1 MPLAI
6 APLNVE
12 LKIIRIANLEE
23 EVKKHLESLGL
34 TINARIKILSSSN
47 GNVII
52 LIKDFRLALDS
63 NITRKIF
70 VG

>member
-12 LKIIRIANLEE
+12 LKIIRIVNLEE

-34 TINARIKILSSSN
+34 TINSKIRILLSSN

-52 LIKDFRLALDS
+52 LIKNFRLALDS

>member
-34 TINARIKILSSSN
+34 TINARIKVLSSSN

-70 VG
+70 VS

>member
-52 LIKDFRLALDS
+52 LVKDFRLALDS
-63 NITRKIF
+63 NVTRKIF

>member
-52 LIKDFRLALDS
+52 LVKDFRLALDS
-63 NITRKIF
+63 NVTLKIF

>member
-34 TINARIKILSSSN
+34 TINTRIKILSSSN

-70 VG
+70 VI

>member
-12 LKIIRIANLEE
+12 LKIIRIVNLEE

-34 TINARIKILSSSN
+34 TINTKLKILSSSN

>member
-12 LKIIRIANLEE
+12 LKIIRIVNLEE

-34 TINARIKILSSSN
+34 SINTKLKILSSSN

>member
-12 LKIIRIANLEE
+12 LKIIRIVNLEE

-34 TINARIKILSSSN
+34 TINAKLKILSSSN

>member
-12 LKIIRIANLEE
+12 LKIIRIVNLEE

-34 TINARIKILSSSN
+34 TINTNLKILSSSN

-70 VG
+70 VS

>member
-12 LKIIRIANLEE
+12 LKIIRIVNLEE

-34 TINARIKILSSSN
+34 TINTKIRILSSSN

-52 LIKDFRLALDS
+52 LIKNFRLALDS

-70 VG
+70 VS

>member
-70 VG
+70 VI

>member
-12 LKIIRIANLEE
+12 LKIIRIVNLEE

-34 TINARIKILSSSN
+34 TINTKLKILSSSN

-70 VG
+70 VS